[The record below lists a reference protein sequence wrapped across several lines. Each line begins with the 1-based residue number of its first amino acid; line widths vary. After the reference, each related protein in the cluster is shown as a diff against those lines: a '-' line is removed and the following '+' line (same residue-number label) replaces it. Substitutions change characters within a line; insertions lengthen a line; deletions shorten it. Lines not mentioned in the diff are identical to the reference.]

1 MCQDALDNDFEY
13 ILGKYT
19 SFSWEVT
26 NEDPGNLEFQLHYGG
41 GDGERQAVVNFVKG
55 AGETKFSYDRQE
67 SLIYYFGVTGSG
79 ITPYNSGSRSS
90 GNSSGGDVSGPIGIS
105 LIFL

>member
-41 GDGERQAVVNFVKG
+41 GDGER
-55 AGETKFSYDRQE
+55 
-67 SLIYYFGVTGSG
+67 
-79 ITPYNSGSRSS
+79 
-90 GNSSGGDVSGPIGIS
+90 
-105 LIFL
+105 